1 MCYCSAYTRWVECVK
16 DFDDYESDL
25 FGDVDIS
32 GMCGR
37 NGRGLDDCVGNW
49 DYSGLA
55 VGVDWGGGSDGRV
68 RADGDSGLVGIAG
81 GDYWL
86 PRRIDDPQIA
96 CHVLSACDKSS
107 TTSDM

>member
-1 MCYCSAYTRWVECVK
+1 MCYCSAYTMWVEYVK
-16 DFDDYESDL
+16 DFHDHESDL

-37 NGRGLDDCVGNW
+37 NGRGLDDCVGDG

-55 VGVDWGGGSDGRV
+55 VGVDWGGGSDGGV
-68 RADGDSGLVGIAG
+68 RADGDSGLVGVVSG
-81 GDYWL
+81 NCWL
-86 PRRIDDPQIA
+86 PRRINDPQIA